1 MSIETLAYELRL
13 PYTRHHYKQFIEEA
27 KHKGLEIEEAIE
39 ALLQNEIELRAS
51 TGITRRIQRAKFTN
65 KKYLVDFEYNPYK
78 SEIKSKLKELTDL
91 SFIER
96 KENIILIGNPGTG
109 KTHYS
114 TAIGI
119 EACIKGYTVLFSSVP
134 NLVTELKEA
143 FSLSQ
148 ITLFK
153 RRFEKYDIVILDE
166 LGYVSFDKEG
176 SEMLFNILSNRNDK
190 GSIIISTNL
199 TFDRWEETF
208 KDPVLTGAII
218 DRLAYKSHVID
229 MRGESYR
236 IKKTQEWLIESDKK

>member
-1 MSIETLAYELRL
+1 MQS
-13 PYTRHHYKQFIEEA
+13 
-27 KHKGLEIEEAIE
+27 
-39 ALLQNEIELRAS
+39 S
-51 TGITRRIQRAKFTN
+51 T

-153 RRFEKYDIVILDE
+153 RRFEKYDLVILDE

>member
-1 MSIETLAYELRL
+1 MVLATIKKL
-13 PYTRHHYKQFIEEA
+13 
-27 KHKGLEIEEAIE
+27 GLEIEEAIE

-153 RRFEKYDIVILDE
+153 RRFEKYDLVILDE

-236 IKKTQEWLIESDKK
+236 IKKTQEWLIESDKNGVF